1 MKKPLLM
8 ISAAAA
14 AVAGAY
20 LYAICP
26 NIREKRLIPDNRF
39 AHRGLYDNIGIP
51 ENSLA
56 AFKRAS
62 EEGYGAELD
71 IQYTKDR
78 KIVVFHD
85 DTLERMCGQPG
96 RIDDYTYEE
105 LKAFRLLDTDEGIP
119 LFSEVLAAM
128 NGAPV
133 ICELKS
139 QQGFLRSTE
148 ICGLAVGMIKDY
160 RGFICVESFDPYIVE
175 WFRLNHPEIIRGQLA
190 CRADGKY
197 SGFKRI
203 GAELLG
209 RYMYNF
215 LSRPDFLA
223 YDYRQ
228 NCLGLVLGSRLFGA
242 QTVTYSPRGKEAVEM
257 AEARF
262 DRVIFEIDR

>member
-14 AVAGAY
+14 AAAGAY

-56 AFKRAS
+56 AFRRAS
-62 EEGYGAELD
+62 ENGYGTELD

-78 KIVVFHD
+78 RIVVFHD
-85 DTLERMCGQPG
+85 DTLERMCGRPG

-105 LKAFRLLDTDEGIP
+105 LKAFRLLDTDERIP
-119 LFSEVLAAM
+119 LFSEVLEAM

-139 QQGFLRSTE
+139 QKEFRSTE

-160 RGFICVESFDPYIVE
+160 RGFICVESFDPFIVK

-190 CRADGKY
+190 CHANRTY
-197 SGFKRI
+197 TGFKRI

-228 NCLGLVLGSRLFGA
+228 DCLGLELGSRLFGA
-242 QTVTYSPRGKEAVEM
+242 QTVTYSPRGDEAVEM
-257 AEARF
+257 AQARF